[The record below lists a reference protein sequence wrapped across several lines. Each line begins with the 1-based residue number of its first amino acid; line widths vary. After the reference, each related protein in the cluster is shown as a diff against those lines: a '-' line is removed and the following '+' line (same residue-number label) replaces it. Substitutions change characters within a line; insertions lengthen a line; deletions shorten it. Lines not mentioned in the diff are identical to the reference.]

1 MQVVDCLLADPEY
14 CASLELFEGLMRDI
28 TNKTTNP
35 HIDARTQKINTQN
48 MGTSALDSAIR
59 ALVRGVAPKIGEL
72 CHRGLNYHQNDKEWV
87 TVLCPYKTLSCG
99 KYNACSIYYQ
109 LLHL

>member
-1 MQVVDCLLADPEY
+1 MQVVAGLLADLEY
-14 CASLELFEGLMRDI
+14 CASSKLFKGLIRDI

-35 HIDARTQKINTQN
+35 HVDARTQKITTRI
-48 MGTSALDSAIR
+48 MGTSALDSADR
-59 ALVRGVAPKIGEL
+59 ALVCGAAPKIGEL
-72 CHRGLNYHQNDKEWV
+72 CHKELNYHQNDNEWV